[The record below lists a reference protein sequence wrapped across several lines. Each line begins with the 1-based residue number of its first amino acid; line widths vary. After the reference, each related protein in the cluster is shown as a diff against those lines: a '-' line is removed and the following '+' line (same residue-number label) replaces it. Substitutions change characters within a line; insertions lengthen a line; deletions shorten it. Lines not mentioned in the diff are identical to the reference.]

1 MISIYAMAVETFVPM
16 LGDLSKIIDKAAQHA
31 GAKQLDAS
39 ALLDARLTPDM
50 YPFVR
55 QVQIACDQAKS
66 ATARLMGQEPP
77 RFEDNERTL
86 DELQARVAKTLD
98 YLKRAPVSAFD
109 GVEDRQMEIPLT
121 EDRVLATDG
130 FHFLK
135 DWALPHFYFHLV
147 TAYDILRHS
156 GVDIGKRD
164 YVGHVGAY
172 IRKREPEAQV
182 AAQA

>member
-1 MISIYAMAVETFVPM
+1 MISIYAMAVETFVPV

-31 GAKQLDAS
+31 AAKHLDAA
-39 ALLDARLTPDM
+39 ALVDARLAPDM
-50 YPFVR
+50 YPFVK

-66 ATARLMGQEPP
+66 ATARLVGQEPP

-86 DELQARVAKTLD
+86 HELQARIAKTLD
-98 YLKRAPVSAFD
+98 YVKGVPVAAFE
-109 GVEDRQMEIPLT
+109 GAEDRQIEIPLI
-121 EDRVLATDG
+121 EDLVLATDG

-164 YVGHVGAY
+164 YVAHVGAY
-172 IRKREPEAQV
+172 IRKREPA